1 MAVEKMSLA
10 KALNESLRKA
20 LDTDPKVLI
29 MGEDVGKLGGVFRIT
44 DGLQKD
50 FGEGR
55 VIDTPLAESG
65 IVGTAIGLALR
76 GYRPIVEIQ
85 FDGFVFPAY
94 DQIVTQL
101 AKMHA
106 RALGKVKMP
115 VVIRIPYGGGIG
127 AVEHHS
133 ESPEA
138 LFAHVAGLKVVSPSN
153 ASDAY
158 WMMQQA
164 VQSDDPI
171 IFFEPKRRY
180 WDKGELDTESIPGPL
195 HKAAVAREGSDL
207 TLVAYGPMVKVCL
220 EAAAAAQE
228 EGKSVEVLDLRSMS
242 PIDFD
247 AVQASVEKTGLL
259 VVVHEAPVF
268 YGSGAEIAARIT
280 ERCFYHL
287 EAPVL
292 RVGGYHAP
300 TRRPGWRTS
309 TCRVSTGCSMPSTAR
324 WRTEERV
331 VTTMT
336 ETSARFREFKMPD
349 VGEGLTEAEILK
361 WFVQPGDTV
370 TDGQVVC
377 EVETAKAAVELP
389 IPFDGVVH
397 ELRFPEGTT
406 VDVGEV
412 IIAVD
417 VAPGSGDAPAEPEPV
432 QEAVAE
438 PAAEE
443 APKGRQPVL
452 VGYGVAESSTKRRA
466 RKGAEIPGPAAA
478 AAQAEI
484 NGHRAKVAESRP
496 LAKPPVRKLAKDLG
510 IDLAT
515 VTPTGEGGVIT
526 REDVHAAAAPAP
538 AEAPVRAEE
547 AVAAPAPVEAVAPV
561 GRETRIP
568 VKGVRKAIAQA
579 MVGSAFT
586 APHVTEFVTVD
597 VTRTMKLVAELKEDK
612 DMAGVRVNPL
622 LVIAK
627 ALLVA
632 IKRNPAVNAAWDE
645 ANQEIVQ
652 KHYVNLGIAAAT
664 PRGLIVPNIK
674 DAHDKTLPELGA
686 ALADLVST
694 AREGKTSPAAMAGGT
709 VTITNVG
716 VFGVDTGTPILN
728 PGESAILAVGAIK
741 LQPWVHKGKVKPR
754 QVTTLALSFDHRL
767 VDGELGSKVLADV
780 AAILEQP
787 KRLITWG

>member
-1 MAVEKMSLA
+1 MT
-10 KALNESLRKA
+10 
-20 LDTDPKVLI
+20 DT
-29 MGEDVGKLGGVFRIT
+29 
-44 DGLQKD
+44 
-50 FGEGR
+50 
-55 VIDTPLAESG
+55 
-65 IVGTAIGLALR
+65 
-76 GYRPIVEIQ
+76 
-85 FDGFVFPAY
+85 
-94 DQIVTQL
+94 
-101 AKMHA
+101 
-106 RALGKVKMP
+106 
-115 VVIRIPYGGGIG
+115 
-127 AVEHHS
+127 
-133 ESPEA
+133 
-138 LFAHVAGLKVVSPSN
+138 SN
-153 ASDAY
+153 A
-158 WMMQQA
+158 
-164 VQSDDPI
+164 
-171 IFFEPKRRY
+171 
-180 WDKGELDTESIPGPL
+180 
-195 HKAAVAREGSDL
+195 
-207 TLVAYGPMVKVCL
+207 
-220 EAAAAAQE
+220 
-228 EGKSVEVLDLRSMS
+228 
-242 PIDFD
+242 
-247 AVQASVEKTGLL
+247 
-259 VVVHEAPVF
+259 
-268 YGSGAEIAARIT
+268 
-280 ERCFYHL
+280 
-287 EAPVL
+287 
-292 RVGGYHAP
+292 
-300 TRRPGWRTS
+300 
-309 TCRVSTGCSMPSTAR
+309 
-324 WRTEERV
+324 
-331 VTTMT
+331 
-336 ETSARFREFKMPD
+336 ARFREFKMPD

-361 WFVQPGDTV
+361 WYVQPGDTV

-406 VDVGEV
+406 VDVGQV

-417 VAPGSGDAPAEPEPV
+417 VAPGSGPAAAEPEAPAPAP
-432 QEAVAE
+432 EA
-438 PAAEE
+438 E

-466 RKGAEIPGPAAA
+466 RKGAETAPPAAA
-478 AAQAEI
+478 PAAVQAEL
-484 NGHRAKVAESRP
+484 NGQGTAAVPEARP

-515 VTPTGEGGVIT
+515 VTPTGVGGVIT
-526 REDVHAAAAPAP
+526 REDVHAAATPETPAVP
-538 AEAPVRAEE
+538 SVPEPSVE
-547 AVAAPAPVEAVAPV
+547 APAPVQAPAPV
-561 GRETRIP
+561 PAGARETRIP

-632 IKRNPAVNAAWDE
+632 IKRNPGVNAVWDE

-674 DAHDKTLPELGA
+674 DAHDQTLPQLAGSLGELVA
-686 ALADLVST
+686 T
-694 AREGKTSPAAMAGGT
+694 ARDGRTSPAAMAGGT

-767 VDGELGSKVLADV
+767 IDGELGSKFLADI

-787 KRLITWG
+787 KRLITWA

>member
-1 MAVEKMSLA
+1 M
-10 KALNESLRKA
+10 
-20 LDTDPKVLI
+20 
-29 MGEDVGKLGGVFRIT
+29 
-44 DGLQKD
+44 
-50 FGEGR
+50 
-55 VIDTPLAESG
+55 
-65 IVGTAIGLALR
+65 
-76 GYRPIVEIQ
+76 
-85 FDGFVFPAY
+85 
-94 DQIVTQL
+94 
-101 AKMHA
+101 
-106 RALGKVKMP
+106 
-115 VVIRIPYGGGIG
+115 
-127 AVEHHS
+127 
-133 ESPEA
+133 
-138 LFAHVAGLKVVSPSN
+138 
-153 ASDAY
+153 
-158 WMMQQA
+158 
-164 VQSDDPI
+164 
-171 IFFEPKRRY
+171 
-180 WDKGELDTESIPGPL
+180 
-195 HKAAVAREGSDL
+195 
-207 TLVAYGPMVKVCL
+207 
-220 EAAAAAQE
+220 
-228 EGKSVEVLDLRSMS
+228 
-242 PIDFD
+242 
-247 AVQASVEKTGLL
+247 
-259 VVVHEAPVF
+259 
-268 YGSGAEIAARIT
+268 
-280 ERCFYHL
+280 
-287 EAPVL
+287 
-292 RVGGYHAP
+292 
-300 TRRPGWRTS
+300 
-309 TCRVSTGCSMPSTAR
+309 
-324 WRTEERV
+324 
-331 VTTMT
+331 TTMT
-336 ETSARFREFKMPD
+336 DTSNAVRFREFKMPD

-417 VAPGSGDAPAEPEPV
+417 VAPGSGDV
-432 QEAVAE
+432 E
-438 PAAEE
+438 PAAEPEAAPAAEPEAE

-466 RKGAEIPGPAAA
+466 RKGTETAPPAAAPAAVQGELNGHGPAAVPEA
-478 AAQAEI
+478 
-484 NGHRAKVAESRP
+484 RP

-515 VTPTGEGGVIT
+515 VTPTGDGGVIT
-526 REDVHAAAAPAP
+526 RDDVHAAATPAPAP
-538 AEAPVRAEE
+538 EQAEAPA
-547 AVAAPAPVEAVAPV
+547 AAPAVAPS
-561 GRETRIP
+561 GAARETRIP

-612 DMAGVRVNPL
+612 EMAGVRVNPL
-622 LVIAK
+622 LIIAK

-632 IKRNPAVNAAWDE
+632 IKRHPEVNAAWDE

-674 DAHDKTLPELGA
+674 DAHEQTLPQLAASLGE
-686 ALADLVST
+686 LVST
-694 AREGKTSPAAMAGGT
+694 ARDGRTSPAAMAGGT

-741 LQPWVHKGKVKPR
+741 LQPWVHKGKVKAR

-787 KRLITWG
+787 KRLITWA

>member
-1 MAVEKMSLA
+1 M
-10 KALNESLRKA
+10 
-20 LDTDPKVLI
+20 
-29 MGEDVGKLGGVFRIT
+29 
-44 DGLQKD
+44 
-50 FGEGR
+50 
-55 VIDTPLAESG
+55 
-65 IVGTAIGLALR
+65 
-76 GYRPIVEIQ
+76 
-85 FDGFVFPAY
+85 
-94 DQIVTQL
+94 
-101 AKMHA
+101 
-106 RALGKVKMP
+106 
-115 VVIRIPYGGGIG
+115 
-127 AVEHHS
+127 
-133 ESPEA
+133 
-138 LFAHVAGLKVVSPSN
+138 
-153 ASDAY
+153 
-158 WMMQQA
+158 
-164 VQSDDPI
+164 
-171 IFFEPKRRY
+171 
-180 WDKGELDTESIPGPL
+180 
-195 HKAAVAREGSDL
+195 
-207 TLVAYGPMVKVCL
+207 
-220 EAAAAAQE
+220 
-228 EGKSVEVLDLRSMS
+228 
-242 PIDFD
+242 
-247 AVQASVEKTGLL
+247 
-259 VVVHEAPVF
+259 
-268 YGSGAEIAARIT
+268 
-280 ERCFYHL
+280 
-287 EAPVL
+287 
-292 RVGGYHAP
+292 
-300 TRRPGWRTS
+300 
-309 TCRVSTGCSMPSTAR
+309 
-324 WRTEERV
+324 
-331 VTTMT
+331 TTMT

-406 VDVGEV
+406 VDVGQV
-412 IIAVD
+412 IISVD
-417 VAPGSGDAPAEPEPV
+417 VAPGSEDAAPLPAPAQEPVAAATEPAPAEE
-432 QEAVAE
+432 
-438 PAAEE
+438 
-443 APKGRQPVL
+443 PKGRTPVL
-452 VGYGVAESSTKRRA
+452 VGYGVAETSTKRRP
-466 RKGAEIPGPAAA
+466 RKGASAAPEAAA
-478 AAQAEI
+478 VAAAVQAEL
-484 NGHRAKVAESRP
+484 NGHGTPAPAPEAVTARP

-515 VTPTGEGGVIT
+515 VTPTGKDGIIT
-526 REDVHAAAAPAP
+526 REDVHAAAAPAAAASP
-538 AEAPVRAEE
+538 AAAPSVPVSEPVTAAVEAPVAS
-547 AVAAPAPVEAVAPV
+547 ASA
-561 GRETRIP
+561 RETRIP

-622 LVIAK
+622 LIIAK

-632 IKRNPAVNAAWDE
+632 IKRNPEVNAAWDE

-674 DAHDKTLPELGA
+674 DAHDKTLPQLAA
-686 ALADLVST
+686 ALGELVST
-694 AREGKTSPAAMAGGT
+694 ARDGKTSPAAMAGGT

-787 KRLITWG
+787 KRLITWA

>member
-1 MAVEKMSLA
+1 MT
-10 KALNESLRKA
+10 
-20 LDTDPKVLI
+20 DT
-29 MGEDVGKLGGVFRIT
+29 
-44 DGLQKD
+44 
-50 FGEGR
+50 
-55 VIDTPLAESG
+55 
-65 IVGTAIGLALR
+65 
-76 GYRPIVEIQ
+76 
-85 FDGFVFPAY
+85 
-94 DQIVTQL
+94 
-101 AKMHA
+101 
-106 RALGKVKMP
+106 
-115 VVIRIPYGGGIG
+115 
-127 AVEHHS
+127 
-133 ESPEA
+133 
-138 LFAHVAGLKVVSPSN
+138 SN
-153 ASDAY
+153 A
-158 WMMQQA
+158 
-164 VQSDDPI
+164 
-171 IFFEPKRRY
+171 
-180 WDKGELDTESIPGPL
+180 
-195 HKAAVAREGSDL
+195 
-207 TLVAYGPMVKVCL
+207 
-220 EAAAAAQE
+220 
-228 EGKSVEVLDLRSMS
+228 
-242 PIDFD
+242 
-247 AVQASVEKTGLL
+247 
-259 VVVHEAPVF
+259 
-268 YGSGAEIAARIT
+268 
-280 ERCFYHL
+280 
-287 EAPVL
+287 
-292 RVGGYHAP
+292 
-300 TRRPGWRTS
+300 
-309 TCRVSTGCSMPSTAR
+309 
-324 WRTEERV
+324 
-331 VTTMT
+331 
-336 ETSARFREFKMPD
+336 ARFREFKMPD

-406 VDVGEV
+406 VDVGQV

-417 VAPGSGDAPAEPEPV
+417 VAPGSAPEAPAATPEPAPEPE
-432 QEAVAE
+432 
-438 PAAEE
+438 AEE

-466 RKGAEIPGPAAA
+466 RKGAETAPPAAA
-478 AAQAEI
+478 PAAVQGEL
-484 NGHRAKVAESRP
+484 NGRGTAPVPEARP

-526 REDVHAAAAPAP
+526 RDDVHAAAKPVAPVAP
-538 AEAPVRAEE
+538 SVPEPSAEPAVPVEAPV
-547 AVAAPAPVEAVAPV
+547 PAGA
-561 GRETRIP
+561 RETRIP

-632 IKRNPAVNAAWDE
+632 IKRNPGVNAVWDE

-674 DAHDKTLPELGA
+674 DAHDRTLPQLAASLGELVA
-686 ALADLVST
+686 T
-694 AREGKTSPAAMAGGT
+694 ARDGKTSPAAMAGGT

-767 VDGELGSKVLADV
+767 IDGELGSRFLADI

-787 KRLITWG
+787 KRLITWA